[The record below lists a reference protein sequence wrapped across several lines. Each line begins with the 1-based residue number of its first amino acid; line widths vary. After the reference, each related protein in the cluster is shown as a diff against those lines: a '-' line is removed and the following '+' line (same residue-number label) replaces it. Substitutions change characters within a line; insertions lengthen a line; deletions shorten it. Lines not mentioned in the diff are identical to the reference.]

1 MSREIHFGYSFPAIR
16 GIQAHREYFV
26 SMCPLRLLPKIFLF
40 NEEEIAPE
48 VRAQRK
54 LNRARIPLMAN
65 YILQNR
71 DNYAFS
77 AITAS
82 LDSELEFVPLGEESD
97 TRNLGILKVPMD
109 AKFIINDGQHRR
121 AAIEKALETLP
132 DIGNET
138 ISVVFYQDPGL
149 KRCQQLFADL
159 NRHSIRPSTSLGVLY
174 DHRDLDADIIKRL
187 VGESGV
193 FEGLVELEKTT
204 LSSRSR
210 RLFTLSALYNASK
223 EILQGYGENEGEKAT
238 LAVSTFWGSVFV
250 NIKEWT
256 AVREGKVTS
265 GEVREDFIHTHAV
278 ALQSIARAGVALMK
292 EHPSDWRKRISAL
305 SKVDWRRKNAH
316 LWEGRAMVGG
326 RMSKAQQNVVL
337 TTNALKKIFRLPLSP
352 EEQQSEDFFMKKE

>member
-1 MSREIHFGYSFPAIR
+1 MSTEINFGYSFPAIR
-16 GIQAHREYFV
+16 GIQANREYFV
-26 SMCPLRLLPKIFLF
+26 SMCPLRLIPKIFLF

-54 LNRARIPLMAN
+54 LNRSRIPLIAN

-82 LDSELEFVPLGEESD
+82 LDSELEFVPLGKEND
-97 TRNLGILKVPMD
+97 TKNLGILKVPMD

-121 AAIEKALETLP
+121 AAIEKVLETLP

-174 DHRDLDADIIKRL
+174 DHRDLDADIIKQL

-223 EILQGYGENEGEKAT
+223 EILQGYEVNEGEKAT
-238 LAVSTFWGSVFV
+238 LAVSTFWKSVFM
-250 NIKEWT
+250 NIKEWR

-292 EHPSDWRKRISAL
+292 EHPSDWKKRISAL
-305 SKVDWRRKNAH
+305 SKVDWRRKNVH
-316 LWEGRAMVGG
+316 LWEGRAMIGG

-337 TTNALKKIFRLPLSP
+337 TSNALKEVFKLPLSP